1 MSPKTLSA
9 KPLLRALHGDTVSPP
24 PLWLMRQAGRYLPEY
39 RRVRERAGGF
49 LDLCYTPE
57 LAAEVTLQ
65 PVRRFATDAA
75 ILFSDILV
83 VAHALGVEVGF
94 HEGHGPRL
102 APVDSAKSVDALRL
116 DRIAEHLAPVY
127 ETVER
132 VKEGLPATVALIGFA
147 GAPWTLATYMVEG
160 GASKDFAIVKLWAMR
175 DPDGF
180 QRLIDIVTEATVE
193 YLVGQARHGAEV
205 LQIFDSWAGAL
216 PESGFERWCVEP
228 TRRIVAELHG
238 ACPGVPVIGFARGVG
253 VSVRRYA
260 EATGIDAVSIDSS
273 VPARWAAR
281 ELQPRVAVQGNLDPI
296 SLLAGGTAMEAE
308 IVAIVEALGR
318 GPFVFNLGH
327 GIVPETP
334 PDNVSLL
341 VETVR
346 SCVGGGSG

>member
-1 MSPKTLSA
+1 M
-9 KPLLRALHGDTVSPP
+9 
-24 PLWLMRQAGRYLPEY
+24 
-39 RRVRERAGGF
+39 RERAGGF

-94 HEGHGPRL
+94 HEGHGPCL

-160 GASKDFAIVKLWAMR
+160 GASKDFATVKLWAMR

>member
-9 KPLLRALHGDTVSPP
+9 KPLLRVLHGDTVSPP

-57 LAAEVTLQ
+57 LAAEVTHQ

-132 VKEGLPATVALIGFA
+132 VKEG
-147 GAPWTLATYMVEG
+147 
-160 GASKDFAIVKLWAMR
+160 
-175 DPDGF
+175 
-180 QRLIDIVTEATVE
+180 
-193 YLVGQARHGAEV
+193 
-205 LQIFDSWAGAL
+205 
-216 PESGFERWCVEP
+216 
-228 TRRIVAELHG
+228 
-238 ACPGVPVIGFARGVG
+238 
-253 VSVRRYA
+253 
-260 EATGIDAVSIDSS
+260 
-273 VPARWAAR
+273 
-281 ELQPRVAVQGNLDPI
+281 
-296 SLLAGGTAMEAE
+296 
-308 IVAIVEALGR
+308 
-318 GPFVFNLGH
+318 
-327 GIVPETP
+327 
-334 PDNVSLL
+334 
-341 VETVR
+341 
-346 SCVGGGSG
+346 